1 MYCIY
6 SIYLYIYI
14 CLYVFIYLHTCCI
27 MCFLLTLEICW
38 IEFVHSFR
46 WFDVSM
52 IFSDNHFGWTN
63 WTMWC
68 LYLEIICK
76 EYQYIYTHTYI
87 YIYSAGILIEE
98 MNVNQFIMERFIG
111 IVLGLL
117 WYCGFRYKN
126 HPEFAMGL
134 STKLIGIIR
143 RPGIYETVCKRWD

>member
-1 MYCIY
+1 MNQLNHVVFIFGN
-6 SIYLYIYI
+6 YLQRISVYIYI
-14 CLYVFIYLHTCCI
+14 HIH
-27 MCFLLTLEICW
+27 
-38 IEFVHSFR
+38 
-46 WFDVSM
+46 
-52 IFSDNHFGWTN
+52 
-63 WTMWC
+63 
-68 LYLEIICK
+68 
-76 EYQYIYTHTYI
+76 I

>member
-1 MYCIY
+1 MNQ
-6 SIYLYIYI
+6 LNHV
-14 CLYVFIYLHTCCI
+14 VFIFGNYLQRI
-27 MCFLLTLEICW
+27 S
-38 IEFVHSFR
+38 V
-46 WFDVSM
+46 
-52 IFSDNHFGWTN
+52 
-63 WTMWC
+63 
-68 LYLEIICK
+68 
-76 EYQYIYTHTYI
+76 YIYTHTYI

-143 RPGIYETVCKRWD
+143 RPGIYETVCKR